1 MMRIRLRINIKIQ
14 EQHVKDR
21 HPTSRKGV
29 HLIVPGTRVGL
40 FINKTL
46 HDAIFHAGFQASSR
60 STVPIF
66 LSMQLGCTNAFEC

>member
-21 HPTSRKGV
+21 YPTSRKGV
-29 HLIVPGTRVGL
+29 HLIVPATRVSL
-40 FINKTL
+40 FMKTL
-46 HDAIFHAGFQASSR
+46 HDEIFHAGFQASSR

-66 LSMQLGCTNAFEC
+66 LSMQLGCTKAFEC